1 MITYVSGNLFDSP
14 AQVICNTVNCV
25 GVMGRGI
32 AREFKV
38 RYPAMFS
45 DYVKRCQRGEVR
57 TGVPYLW
64 EDDSVQILNFPTKRH
79 WRNDS
84 LLADIDDG
92 LRYLA
97 ASYSTM
103 GIATLAIPPLG
114 CGNGNLAWNEVKGLL
129 EAHLGSVTLEVFVY
143 APASPHVQLAVPG
156 LSPHNPLAS

>member
-57 TGVPYLW
+57 PGVPYLW

-97 ASYSTM
+97 ASFRPW
-103 GIATLAIPPLG
+103 A
-114 CGNGNLAWNEVKGLL
+114 LL
-129 EAHLGSVTLEVFVY
+129 
-143 APASPHVQLAVPG
+143 P
-156 LSPHNPLAS
+156 